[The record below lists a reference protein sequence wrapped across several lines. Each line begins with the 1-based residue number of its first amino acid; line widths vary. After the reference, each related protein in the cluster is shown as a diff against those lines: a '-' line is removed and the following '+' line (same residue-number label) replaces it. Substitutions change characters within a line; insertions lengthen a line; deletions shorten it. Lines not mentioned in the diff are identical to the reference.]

1 MAVQILAPTIAR
13 VDLNLKQGA
22 GATVLLTV
30 ADKLRNPIIDTSN
43 CAIQAKIRDSLSGL
57 VIFNWD
63 TAGGAGVGL
72 VTFNYSTL
80 TQKSIASLVLTGAQT
95 ALFNFWLAR
104 WDCFITV
111 PAHEP
116 YCLAEGAVTLDKRFT
131 Y

>member
-1 MAVQILAPTIAR
+1 MPVQVLAPAIAQ

-30 ADKLRNPIIDTSN
+30 ADRLGNPIVDTAS
-43 CAIQAKIRDSLSGL
+43 CVIQAKIRDSLSGL
-57 VIFNWD
+57 AIFEWN
-63 TAGGAGVGL
+63 TTSGAGIGTVSL
-72 VTFNYSTL
+72 DYSSL
-80 TQKSIASLVLTGAQT
+80 TQKSVASLVLTGAQT

-104 WDCFITV
+104 WDCFLTV
-111 PAHEP
+111 PSHEP